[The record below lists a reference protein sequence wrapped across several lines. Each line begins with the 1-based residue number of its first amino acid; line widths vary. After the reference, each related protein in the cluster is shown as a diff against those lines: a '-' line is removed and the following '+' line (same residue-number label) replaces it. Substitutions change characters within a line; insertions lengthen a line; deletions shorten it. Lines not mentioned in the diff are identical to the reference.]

1 MSAPATATAQS
12 SRGAIEDAYA
22 AGFAAGELAER
33 NLCRWPYCTEN
44 EDEQCQ
50 RRLTGECAGPSTEF
64 MP

>member
-1 MSAPATATAQS
+1 MCVENKEPKTDPE
-12 SRGAIEDAYA
+12 AIVDAYE
-22 AGFAAGELAER
+22 AGFQAGMLAER
-33 NLCRWPYCTEN
+33 DRCRWPDCTEN